1 MVPVAELAAAAVAAL
16 APYLSAG
23 ATEGAKKLGTAAAE
37 RLAGLY
43 DKVKARLTSP
53 LGQGALAAIERA
65 PAKADAQAALRLA
78 LETELAENPA
88 FHAELA
94 GLVEELG
101 RVSPGA
107 VSQTSHIT
115 GDGNVSTQV
124 AGSGNQVQVGGGFGK
139 PS

>member
-16 APYLSAG
+16 SPYLSAG

-37 RLAGLY
+37 RLAGFY

-53 LGQGALAAIERA
+53 LGQGAVAAIERA

-78 LETELAENPA
+78 LETELAENPT

-94 GLVEELG
+94 ALVEELSG
-101 RVSPGA
+101 ASPGG

-124 AGSGNQVQVGGGFGK
+124 AGSGNQMQVGGGFGK